1 MRGVGARA
9 IAVLRDLGRFG
20 RFSTQLTVAA
30 YRPPMRGR
38 RLVREIYDTGV
49 LSLVIVCI
57 SGLAVGMVLALQ
69 GHNTLS
75 RFGATGSL
83 GAVVGLSLIR
93 ELGPVL
99 TSLLVAG
106 RAGSAM
112 AAEIA
117 SMVVTEQLDG
127 LRMMSV
133 DPLDF
138 VVAPKA
144 QAMLL
149 SMPILSTLFVLFGIF
164 GGYVVGVVVLGGDGG
179 SYISTLQDAV
189 VFSDDVLG
197 GFPQGRR
204 LRRAGGADRDV
215 SGLHGA
221 PDLGGRQRRSDIHGR
236 DRIGRDLDLGL
247 LHHRIVGVLS
257 MAESPRQ
264 ELWVGAFV
272 LVGMAAIA
280 YLSITI
286 GVSRV
291 AGPGAARSSPP
302 STRSGV

>member
-1 MRGVGARA
+1 MRLASPVRGVGARA
-9 IAVLRDLGRFG
+9 IELLRDLGRFT
-20 RFSTQLTVAA
+20 RFSAQLTAAA
-30 YRPPMRGR
+30 YRPPLRGR
-38 RLVREIYDTGV
+38 RLVHEIYDTGV
-49 LSLVIVCI
+49 LSLVIVCV

-69 GHNTLS
+69 GHNTLA

-144 QAMLL
+144 QAMVF

-164 GGYVVGVVVLGGDGG
+164 GGYLVGVVVLGGDGG
-179 SYISTLQDAV
+179 SYVSTLQDAV

-197 GFPQGRR
+197 GF
-204 LRRAGGADRDV
+204 LKAGV
-215 SGLHGA
+215 F
-221 PDLGGRQRRSDIHGR
+221 
-236 DRIGRDLDLGL
+236 
-247 LHHRIVGVLS
+247 GVLV
-257 MAESPRQ
+257 A
-264 ELWVGAFV
+264 L
-272 LVGMAAIA
+272 IA
-280 YLSITI
+280 TYRGYTARPNSA
-286 GVSRV
+286 GVSAAATSTVVIASV
-291 AGPGAARSSPP
+291 ATLISDYFITALWGY
-302 STRSGV
+302 